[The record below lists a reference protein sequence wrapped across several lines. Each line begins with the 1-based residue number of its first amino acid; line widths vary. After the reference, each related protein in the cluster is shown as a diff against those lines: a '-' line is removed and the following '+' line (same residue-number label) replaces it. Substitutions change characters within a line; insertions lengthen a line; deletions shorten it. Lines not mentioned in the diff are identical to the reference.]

1 MKKAFSLM
9 EMLIVMAIIGIL
21 AATIVM
27 GINSFLPHWQLSG
40 SARLL
45 TSKLRQ
51 AQEEAV
57 TTQKQHR
64 IYFNST
70 VPPVSFQLVKV
81 DSGDQVLETIA
92 LPKNISLQ
100 LNIANPITFSADGGP
115 DTNGSLILN
124 LGGTGKTIEISPAGI
139 IKLQ

>member
-1 MKKAFSLM
+1 M

-27 GINSFLPHWQLSG
+27 GINSFLPHWQLSA

>member
-1 MKKAFSLM
+1 M

-21 AATIVM
+21 AATVVM